1 MTLPTRRS
9 RSARRI
15 QQTQRR
21 EEKTQRRQVREVAAA
36 ILKDGAA
43 QAAETDAQMA
53 AALAIQRACLTEDEV
68 RDWQRDLDERL
79 LAIQKNADQNL
90 GCIEEEIARGS
101 REPLRLLA
109 QRAAQAKANAT
120 PVQCPKHRVPLQHTR
135 VLARFVDSRFGR
147 FKIYRFYGRC
157 PDCDTWHFPADLVL
171 GLNAHSPA
179 SPYVQEVTALLNTKM
194 PSEQAVEVARRFGLE
209 LSRCR
214 IHREAHRQGLRAQEV
229 RTAQLAQLDSWEK
242 IQEMA
247 GQSDGPATG
256 PFTLVIEIDAWNIRE
271 RDDWGR
277 TQEARQEALRQGKEA
292 PSKWHWVYVATVF
305 RLDHRGT
312 TAADRP
318 VISQR
323 RYASTRLGVEDL
335 MRQLY
340 RQAIDCGLG
349 QAQDVL
355 VIADGAL
362 WIWTAVKDR
371 FQDAR
376 CRLDLYHAHEHLW
389 SVAHELYGKDTP
401 EASQW
406 VEPLLKQLHRDD
418 TPGVI
423 RGLTDIAA
431 DVSGKLRKKVQEQI
445 TYFENNQNRIHYRD
459 VLAARKAVQKG
470 TATTAQK
477 IKANEPLG
485 SGAIES
491 TCRQYQCRFKRTGQF
506 WSLEGDEALMCLETF
521 WRNHRWHDLFPHAR
535 PPSFTNN

>member
-1 MTLPTRRS
+1 MTTKTHQAC
-9 RSARRI
+9 SARQI
-15 QQTQRR
+15 QKKQRH
-21 EEKTQRRQVREVAAA
+21 ERRQLAER
-36 ILKDGAA
+36 ILKEGAA
-43 QAAETDAQMA
+43 QAVQATAELA
-53 AALAIQRACLTEDEV
+53 AALSVERAHLTDDEL
-68 RDWQRDLDERL
+68 RDWRSDMEERL
-79 LAIQKNADQNL
+79 RKIHEKPEQNL
-90 GCIEEEIARGS
+90 GFIEEEIARGC

-109 QRAAQAKANAT
+109 ERAAQAKANAT
-120 PVQCPKHRVPLQHTR
+120 PTQCSQHQTPLARTR
-135 VLARFVDSRFGR
+135 VLGRWVDSRFGR
-147 FKIYRFYGRC
+147 LKIYRYYGWC
-157 PDCDTWHFPADLVL
+157 SDCDAWHFPADLTL
-171 GLNAHSPA
+171 GLNANSPA

-194 PSEQAVEVARRFGLE
+194 PAEQAVEVASRFGLE

-214 IHREAHRQGLRAQEV
+214 IHREAHRQGLKAQEI
-229 RTAQLAQLDSWEK
+229 RQTQLAQLESWER
-242 IQEMA
+242 IQQLA
-247 GQSDGPATG
+247 GQSDGPAAR

-277 TQEARQEALRQGKEA
+277 TLKARQEALRQNKEA

-323 RYASTRLGVEDL
+323 RYACTRLGVEDL

-340 RQAIDCGLG
+340 RQAIDCNLG

-362 WIWTAVKDR
+362 WIWSAVKDR
-371 FQDAR
+371 FQEAR
-376 CRLDLYHAHEHLW
+376 CRLDLYHANQHLW
-389 SVAHELYGKDTP
+389 TVAHELYGKDTP

-406 VEPLLKQLHRDD
+406 VEPLLKQLHRDN

-423 RGLTDIAA
+423 QCLTDLATE
-431 DVSGKLRKKVQEQI
+431 VSGKLRKKVQEQI
-445 TYFENNQNRIHYRD
+445 TYFKNNQNRIHYRD
-459 VLAARKAVQKG
+459 VLAARKAVKKG
-470 TATTAQK
+470 TATTEQK

-506 WSLEGDEALMCLETF
+506 WSMEGDEALLCLETF
-521 WRNHRWHDLFPHAR
+521 WRNHRWHDLFPHAN
-535 PPSFTNN
+535 PPSLANN